1 MSIKGLYLFQYLL
14 LGTGA
19 FTFSLYDGFSSSLHA
34 LYISQAGAKKRVIPP
49 LPAGSLV
56 GVKGNRICSKV

>member
-19 FTFSLYDGFSSSLHA
+19 FTFSPYDGFFFLACSLHF
-34 LYISQAGAKKRVIPP
+34 S
-49 LPAGSLV
+49 SWCEE
-56 GVKGNRICSKV
+56 KGDTSFAR

>member
-19 FTFSLYDGFSSSLHA
+19 FTFSPYDSFFFSLSCSLHF
-34 LYISQAGAKKRVIPP
+34 LSWCEE
-49 LPAGSLV
+49 
-56 GVKGNRICSKV
+56 KGDTSFAR